1 MKEII
6 HNNDN
11 LTEKDCHNIVKRAKL
26 IVENSK
32 QELLFVVE
40 DNNMFLIG
48 GHVENNELDNNTL
61 IREIKEEAGI
71 DFNPNVDKPFLCIKY
86 LTKDYPEVN
95 KNTLYITNFYFLKSD
110 ELIPNVNNLNLTK
123 EEQAHGFHLEYIPKE
138 QSLLKLKE
146 VSKTVTKVR
155 GAVLDTI
162 DAIEEYLKEY

>member
-6 HNNDN
+6 HNYDN
-11 LTEKDCHNIVKRAKL
+11 LSEKDCHHIIKRAKL

-32 QELLFVVE
+32 QELLFVIE

-48 GHVENNELDNNTL
+48 GHVENNESDNNTL

-71 DFNPNVDKPFLCIKY
+71 EFNPQVDKPFLVIKY

-95 KNTLYITNFYFLKSD
+95 ENTLYITNFYYLKSD
-110 ELIPNVNNLNLTK
+110 DLIPNISNLNLTK
-123 EEQAHGFHLEYIPKE
+123 DEQLNNFHLEYIPKE
-138 QSLLKLKE
+138 QSLERLIE
-146 VSKTVTKVR
+146 VSKRVTKVK

-162 DAIEEYLKEY
+162 DAIKTYLNL

>member
-11 LTEKDCHNIVKRAKL
+11 LTEKYCHNIVKRAKL

-95 KNTLYITNFYFLKSD
+95 ENTLYITNFQSLKSD

>member
-6 HNNDN
+6 HNYDN
-11 LTEKDCHNIVKRAKL
+11 LSEKDCHHIIKRAKL

-32 QELLFVVE
+32 QELLFVIE

-48 GHVENNELDNNTL
+48 GHVENNEPDNETL

-71 DFNPNVDKPFLCIKY
+71 EFNPQVDKPFLCIKY

-95 KNTLYITNFYFLKSD
+95 KNTLYITNFYYLKSD
-110 ELIPNVNNLNLTK
+110 DLIPNISNLNLTK
-123 EEQAHGFHLEYIPKE
+123 DEQLNNFHLEYIPKE
-138 QSLLKLKE
+138 QSLERLIE
-146 VSKTVTKVR
+146 VSKRVTKVK

-162 DAIEEYLKEY
+162 DAIKTYLNL